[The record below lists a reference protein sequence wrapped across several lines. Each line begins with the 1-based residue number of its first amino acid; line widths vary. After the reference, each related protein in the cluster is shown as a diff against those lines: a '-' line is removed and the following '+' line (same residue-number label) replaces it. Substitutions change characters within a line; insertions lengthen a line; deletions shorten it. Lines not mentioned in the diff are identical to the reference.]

1 MRKVFLITVLLL
13 SVLISVSF
21 SQNVSISFFQESLT
35 QALSDLAAQENITIL
50 TDSTVGGFITLTLN
64 NVPISE
70 ALDLMLLPGG
80 YSWKEIKP
88 NVYFVGTASPSSNS
102 FLYLASMSSY
112 RLRYITSSTLLS
124 LLPAVMKPYVFT
136 STSSPYLVLVGAPSD
151 MKKAILSVI
160 RNVDVPKM
168 EAVFQVTVVEMDES
182 YLRKLGMD
190 FQYSQPSS
198 VATENTMNILNRTIN
213 LVYKVNNL
221 SILSDIKAEAASG
234 AVKILANPKVRIE
247 SGNTGTVK
255 VSTTRNYSY
264 RNTSGNLVV
273 SSVSVGANVSLTPAI
288 SASGDVS
295 LKVSET
301 ISGALENSGPVPN
314 TMSNT
319 LSTTFETQVG
329 KTVAVGG
336 MDFSTYEKSTARVP
350 LLSDIPVIGY
360 FFTQEKM
367 RKVKK
372 EIIVIITC
380 ESAGGV
386 K

>member
-112 RLRYITSSTLLS
+112 RLRYITSSTLLN

-136 STSSPYLVLVGAPSD
+136 STSSPYLVLIGAPSD

-160 RNVDVPKM
+160 KDVDVSKM

-198 VATENTMNILNRTIN
+198 VATENTINILNRTIN